1 MCKYICKYINIY
13 IFKCRY
19 THTHTHIYIYIYIC
33 IYIYIYTYTLNGCK
47 MDVFKWMYQKNNT

>member
-19 THTHTHIYIYIYIC
+19 THTHIYIYIYMY

>member
-19 THTHTHIYIYIYIC
+19 THTHTYIYIYM
-33 IYIYIYTYTLNGCK
+33 YIYIYTYTLNGCK

>member
-19 THTHTHIYIYIYIC
+19 THTHTYIYIYIC

>member
-19 THTHTHIYIYIYIC
+19 THTHTYIYIYMY